1 MTRTSLTR
9 SLVVI
14 TIMASIGRASAAD
27 GLYVCNGQMIEPSNK
42 AASPLVIHLD
52 LGPAV
57 SLSAGNGGKVK
68 AKIIS
73 DNRIQLK
80 FRTKDYVGEFFH
92 YTGDLMLIY
101 KSGHLGRLTCS
112 KS

>member
-1 MTRTSLTR
+1 MTRTCLTR
-9 SLVVI
+9 SAVLI
-14 TIMASIGRASAAD
+14 ALTALIGRASAAD
-27 GLYVCNGQMIEPSNK
+27 AQYVCNGQMIEPTSK
-42 AASPLVIHLD
+42 AASPLVTRLD
-52 LGPAV
+52 LGPPI
-57 SLSAGNGGKVK
+57 SLSAGNGGNVK

-73 DNRIQLK
+73 DNSIQLK

>member
-1 MTRTSLTR
+1 MTRTGLTR
-9 SLVVI
+9 CFVLI
-14 TIMASIGRASAAD
+14 ALTALIGHASAAD
-27 GLYVCNGQMIEPSNK
+27 GQYMCNGQMIEPTNK
-42 AASPLVIHLD
+42 AASSLAIHLE
-52 LGPAV
+52 LGPPI
-57 SLSAGNGGKVK
+57 SLSAGDDAKVK

-80 FRTKDYVGEFFH
+80 FRTKDYLGEFFH